1 MDITEEAVES
11 VARILWGS
19 AGPSGTYLEA
29 LQRWL
34 LKFGD
39 YRRKLRISV
48 KSFVDWM
55 ANQNP
60 ACDAYRLF
68 MSGRLIALDKL
79 PGVSPVG
86 VGEMWCHIFT
96 KCVLKVT
103 GSEAPHVC
111 RDGQI
116 CTGLELEIDGWV
128 HGVQSTREA
137 NLTEENGIFYL
148 LTQRTHLTI
157 SIKLE
162 YCGRSAIY
170 GCLELVL
177 FLTDIVTTSILS

>member
-1 MDITEEAVES
+1 
-11 VARILWGS
+11 
-19 AGPSGTYLEA
+19 
-29 LQRWL
+29 
-34 LKFGD
+34 
-39 YRRKLRISV
+39 
-48 KSFVDWM
+48 M

-79 PGVSPVG
+79 PGVRPVG

-137 NLTEENGIFYL
+137 NLTEEKWDFLLVDAKNAFNNINKIGIL
-148 LTQRTHLTI
+148 WMVRHLW
-157 SIKLE
+157 
-162 YCGRSAIY
+162 
-170 GCLELVL
+170 
-177 FLTDIVTTSILS
+177 LSGARFIFN